1 MSFES
6 PSLPP
11 YTPFQEL
18 ELLGEDAVPQAFYT
32 PDEDEDED
40 EARDVDVETAAEAR
54 PEVGKSLGVET
65 RAVEVD
71 GLGLQPETQRDAE
84 AIPAVGDPEA

>member
-1 MSFES
+1 MASRFES
-6 PSLPP
+6 PSIPP
-11 YTPFQEL
+11 YPPFQEL

-32 PDEDEDED
+32 PDEDET
-40 EARDVDVETAAEAR
+40 RDLDVETAAGVER
-54 PEVGKSLGVET
+54 EEVGKSIGVET

-71 GLGLQPETQRDAE
+71 GLGLQSEKQRDAE